1 MELMTLRCPNCG
13 ADLEIDN
20 GVDTFFCKYCGYK
33 IILDGQSDATL
44 NAKVKIRGI
53 ESKERL
59 KREEMHLK
67 HAENKEEE
75 KHNSLILGG
84 VMVLAL
90 ICFGILGFITISGKK
105 GEKEQEAKL
114 QSIVN
119 EVMAD
124 IDNGDYDDARVKASQ
139 LYWDS
144 SWTSE
149 PKKKWDKTRET
160 LLDQIEEAER
170 ADK

>member
-1 MELMTLRCPNCG
+1 MMELMTLRCPNCG

-67 HAENKEEE
+67 HAENKE
-75 KHNSLILGG
+75 
-84 VMVLAL
+84 
-90 ICFGILGFITISGKK
+90 
-105 GEKEQEAKL
+105 
-114 QSIVN
+114 
-119 EVMAD
+119 
-124 IDNGDYDDARVKASQ
+124 
-139 LYWDS
+139 
-144 SWTSE
+144 
-149 PKKKWDKTRET
+149 P
-160 LLDQIEEAER
+160 
-170 ADK
+170 